1 MMMINKQCNFNMW
14 MIVYMSVAYTGIWK
28 GGDTWGSWGLP
39 PRGQGAAPQWG
50 VEGEA
55 TWSWKVSSKIVGE
68 IVQYFIVLVNVDYFV
83 RNNMKGKKFF
93 QAARGGDRDPCPPP
107 KYATVFVQIYTYT
120 SCNTRPP
127 DEANRRLWRLHFH
140 VCGVRP
146 ISVTLGAYSTSI
158 LVPPALWLWPWL
170 WLPRLCNSWCLYAYT
185 YGIFPTSVL
194 LSAYS
199 TSILTPLALRP
210 WPLLA

>member
-1 MMMINKQCNFNMW
+1 MQFQYVNDS
-14 MIVYMSVAYTGIWK
+14 VYVSGVYKNLEG

-93 QAARGGDRDPCPPP
+93 QAARGGQRPVSPP
-107 KYATVFVQIYTYT
+107 QI
-120 SCNTRPP
+120 RH
-127 DEANRRLWRLHFH
+127 W
-140 VCGVRP
+140 
-146 ISVTLGAYSTSI
+146 
-158 LVPPALWLWPWL
+158 
-170 WLPRLCNSWCLYAYT
+170 
-185 YGIFPTSVL
+185 
-194 LSAYS
+194 
-199 TSILTPLALRP
+199 
-210 WPLLA
+210 